1 MKTKNRIWFC
11 PLIVIGCVLIFTNS
25 CKKDEANNNSG
36 IIFNP
41 NLTYGTITD
50 IDGNMYKTIQIGTQT
65 WMAENL
71 KTTHYRNGDLIGTT
85 TPATSDISGEI
96 TPKYQWAYNGN
107 ESNVA
112 TYGRLY
118 TWYAVTDSRNV
129 CPTGW
134 HVPTDAEWHT
144 LVLTVDAEALVVIGD
159 ESSKAGGKLKEVGTT
174 HWASPNTGA
183 DNSNGFTAIPSGDRY
198 PYGSFRNLGNY
209 SIWWSSTEGDIA
221 NAWYRS
227 TSYDYSVVIRSYC
240 MESFGSSVCCVKD

>member
-11 PLIVIGCVLIFTNS
+11 PLIVIGFVLIFTNS

-71 KTTHYRNGDLIGTT
+71 KTTHYLNGDLIGTT
-85 TPATSDISGEI
+85 TPATLDISGEI

-134 HVPTDAEWHT
+134 HVPTDAEGHT
-144 LVLTVDAEALVVIGD
+144 LVLTVDAEAQVVFGD
-159 ESSKAGGKLKEVGTT
+159 ESSIAGGKLKEVGTM
-174 HWASPNTGA
+174 HWTSPNTGA

-227 TSYDYSVVIRSYC
+227 TSYDYTVVIRSYS
-240 MESFGSSVCCVKD
+240 MESFGSSVRCVKD